1 MTKIMNFTV
10 HKVKIKFKIWHT
22 DKKKSESESR
32 LSEFDSLFYKL
43 LTLSLWF
50 SFFLCLIFFIYKM
63 TIITVTSSKCNC
75 KH

>member
-43 LTLSLWF
+43 TLSLWF